1 MIKKYYIYILLS
13 ISFFYGCQLDPL
25 TESENSSFNKLFA
38 VSENVEAVDFIC
50 KPDLSGY
57 IILGNLKNDENSD
70 IILIDVGPDGM
81 QRNLHRISTQFFD
94 EGVKLKIN
102 EIDNSLIILGHRRN
116 ESSEVNVFQNILI
129 KADLD
134 GIPVKAEN
142 ALPEDSVSAEIKI
155 ITDNQNTPY
164 QLNDFLLIPP
174 HLITVGN
181 IRQSSTGNFNRITRI
196 YDWNTINFSDTSDAD
211 ILMTRQK
218 PSENNNQIPYNGSRN
233 LKILKGTSPN
243 SIYAVYGHSFKE
255 NPNGAVSGPSNNISW
270 DIYSSIESN
279 ASEPIFIGTDNNEA
293 FGNVV
298 HHSNGKTYIGGYY
311 SDPEQD
317 SLFLITKEYRGKDNN
332 TDQKPYTFNGY
343 GTKISSLAEDD
354 DRNVVMA
361 TIEEGSLNN
370 ISYLLKFSPAGVL
383 IEDENFV
390 FSSTGFNNI
399 KKIECEPN
407 NIVVVLSQKIFENNS
422 TAIGLMKIKF

>member
-164 QLNDFLLIPP
+164 QLNDFLLIP
-174 HLITVGN
+174 
-181 IRQSSTGNFNRITRI
+181 RI
-196 YDWNTINFSDTSDAD
+196 
-211 ILMTRQK
+211 
-218 PSENNNQIPYNGSRN
+218 
-233 LKILKGTSPN
+233 
-243 SIYAVYGHSFKE
+243 
-255 NPNGAVSGPSNNISW
+255 
-270 DIYSSIESN
+270 
-279 ASEPIFIGTDNNEA
+279 
-293 FGNVV
+293 
-298 HHSNGKTYIGGYY
+298 
-311 SDPEQD
+311 
-317 SLFLITKEYRGKDNN
+317 
-332 TDQKPYTFNGY
+332 
-343 GTKISSLAEDD
+343 
-354 DRNVVMA
+354 
-361 TIEEGSLNN
+361 
-370 ISYLLKFSPAGVL
+370 
-383 IEDENFV
+383 
-390 FSSTGFNNI
+390 
-399 KKIECEPN
+399 
-407 NIVVVLSQKIFENNS
+407 
-422 TAIGLMKIKF
+422 